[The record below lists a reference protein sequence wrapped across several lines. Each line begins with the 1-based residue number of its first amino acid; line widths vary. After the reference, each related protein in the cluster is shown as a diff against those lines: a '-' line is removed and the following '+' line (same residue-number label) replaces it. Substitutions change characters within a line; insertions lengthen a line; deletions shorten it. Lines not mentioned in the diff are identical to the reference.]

1 MEFRKGKRGS
11 RTVFVNVTSFIDVLF
26 VLLLFFMVSTTFVNQ
41 PAMSLDLPKA
51 VHSQGTRQ
59 PGLIVYVDG
68 EQVPGT
74 WWYLQNGVIHLN
86 DEPVDDAL
94 LDSALRSRLVD
105 SEDKAVVLKADSRVS
120 HGTVVHVL
128 DIIKGAGVVK
138 LTIATQPEQ

>member
-1 MEFRKGKRGS
+1 MELRKSKRNS
-11 RTVFVNVTSFIDVLF
+11 RSVFVNVTSFIDVLF

-41 PAMSLDLPKA
+41 PAMSLDLPRA

-59 PGLIVYVDG
+59 PAIIVYVD
-68 EQVPGT
+68 
-74 WWYLQNGVIHLN
+74 QNGLIRLN

-94 LDSALRSRLVD
+94 LDSALRTRLVN

-138 LTIATQPEQ
+138 LTIATQPTS

>member
-1 MEFRKGKRGS
+1 MEFRKSKRNS
-11 RTVFVNVTSFIDVLF
+11 RSVFVNVTSFIDVLF

-59 PGLIVYVDG
+59 PGIIVYVD
-68 EQVPGT
+68 
-74 WWYLQNGVIHLN
+74 QNGLIQLN

-94 LDSALRSRLVD
+94 LDQVLRSRLAQ

-120 HGTVVHVL
+120 HGDVVHVL

-138 LTIATQPEQ
+138 LTIATQPGQ

>member
-1 MEFRKGKRGS
+1 MEFRKTKRGS

-41 PAMSLDLPKA
+41 PAMSLDLPRA

-59 PGLIVYVDG
+59 PGLIVYVD
-68 EQVPGT
+68 
-74 WWYLQNGVIHLN
+74 QNGVIHLN

-138 LTIATQPEQ
+138 LTIATQPEP

>member
-1 MEFRKGKRGS
+1 MEFRKSKRGS

-59 PGLIVYVDG
+59 PGLIVYVD
-68 EQVPGT
+68 
-74 WWYLQNGVIHLN
+74 QNGVIHLN

>member
-1 MEFRKGKRGS
+1 MEFRKTKRGS

-59 PGLIVYVDG
+59 PGLIVYVD
-68 EQVPGT
+68 
-74 WWYLQNGVIHLN
+74 QNGVIHLN

-138 LTIATQPEQ
+138 LTIATQPKQ

>member
-41 PAMSLDLPKA
+41 PAMSLDLPRA

-59 PGLIVYVDG
+59 PGIIVYVD
-68 EQVPGT
+68 
-74 WWYLQNGVIHLN
+74 QNGVIHLN

>member
-1 MEFRKGKRGS
+1 MELRKSKRNS
-11 RTVFVNVTSFIDVLF
+11 RSVFVNVTSFIDVLF

-59 PGLIVYVDG
+59 PAIIVYVD
-68 EQVPGT
+68 
-74 WWYLQNGVIHLN
+74 QNGLIRLN

-94 LDSALRSRLVD
+94 LDSALRSRLVT

-138 LTIATQPEQ
+138 LTIATQPTS

>member
-1 MEFRKGKRGS
+1 MEFRKTKRGS

-51 VHSQGTRQ
+51 KNSQGTNQ
-59 PGLIVYVDG
+59 PGIIVYVD
-68 EQVPGT
+68 
-74 WWYLQNGVIHLN
+74 QNGVIHLN

-138 LTIATQPEQ
+138 LTIATQPKL

>member
-1 MEFRKGKRGS
+1 MEFRKTKRGS

-51 VHSQGTRQ
+51 VHSQGTSQ
-59 PGLIVYVDG
+59 AGIIVYVDKDA
-68 EQVPGT
+68 
-74 WWYLQNGVIHLN
+74 VIHVN
-86 DEPVDDAL
+86 DEPVDDAM
-94 LDSALRSRLVD
+94 LDSVLRSRLVD

>member
-1 MEFRKGKRGS
+1 MEFRKSKRNS
-11 RTVFVNVTSFIDVLF
+11 RSVFVNVTSFIDVLF

-51 VHSQGTRQ
+51 VHSQGTRE
-59 PGLIVYVDG
+59 PAIIVYVD
-68 EQVPGT
+68 
-74 WWYLQNGVIHLN
+74 QNGGVRLN
-86 DEPVDDAL
+86 DEPVNDAL
-94 LDSALRSRLVD
+94 LDSALRARLAT

-138 LTIATQPEQ
+138 LTIATQPTS

>member
-1 MEFRKGKRGS
+1 MEFRKTKRGS

-59 PGLIVYVDG
+59 PGLIVYVD
-68 EQVPGT
+68 
-74 WWYLQNGVIHLN
+74 QNGVIHLN

>member
-1 MEFRKGKRGS
+1 MEFRKARRGS

-59 PGLIVYVDG
+59 PGLIVYVD
-68 EQVPGT
+68 
-74 WWYLQNGVIHLN
+74 QNGVIHLN
-86 DEPVDDAL
+86 DEAVDDAL
-94 LDSALRSRLVD
+94 LDSALRSLLVD

>member
-1 MEFRKGKRGS
+1 MELRKTKRGS

-59 PGLIVYVDG
+59 PGLIVYVD
-68 EQVPGT
+68 
-74 WWYLQNGVIHLN
+74 QNGVIHLN

>member
-1 MEFRKGKRGS
+1 MEFRNSKRKS
-11 RTVFVNVTSFIDVLF
+11 RSVFVNVTSFIDVLF

-51 VHSQGTRQ
+51 VHTQGTRQ
-59 PGLIVYVDG
+59 PAIIVYVDQHG
-68 EQVPGT
+68 NV
-74 WWYLQNGVIHLN
+74 HLN

-94 LDSALRSRLVD
+94 LDTALRSRLAT

-128 DIIKGAGVVK
+128 DIIKGAGVQK
-138 LTIATQPEQ
+138 LTIATQPTS